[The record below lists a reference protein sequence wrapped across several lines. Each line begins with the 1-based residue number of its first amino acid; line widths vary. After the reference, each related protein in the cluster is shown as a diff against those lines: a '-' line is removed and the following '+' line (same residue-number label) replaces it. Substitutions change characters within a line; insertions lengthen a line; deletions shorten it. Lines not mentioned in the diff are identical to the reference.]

1 MPSSIKQSINRQ
13 IHLFAGQVNIFMK
26 YKIVAAG
33 LIVILSMVAFGQP
46 IVLAQEAS
54 PPWFGTWEA
63 VKAIPPGDKVEIK
76 LKNGRTVK
84 GEVASVSDTAI
95 IVGSGSKS
103 VTTARDDVQQL
114 FRIIKT
120 SSRKPV
126 LVGALVGAGAGV
138 VIGASL
144 DDGRS
149 KLSAPEVAVVGL
161 VGAGLGFLVGRLF
174 RNKKKLILIYES
186 R

>member
-1 MPSSIKQSINRQ
+1 
-13 IHLFAGQVNIFMK
+13 MK
-26 YKIVAAG
+26 NKTVAFC
-33 LIVILSMVAFGQP
+33 LIVILSIIAFLQPAVFAQNVGQT
-46 IVLAQEAS
+46 S
-54 PPWFGTWEA
+54 FGTWEA
-63 VKAIPPGDKVEIK
+63 VKAIPPGEKLELK
-76 LKNGRTVK
+76 LKSGKTIKKELN
-84 GEVASVSDTAI
+84 SVSDTEI
-95 IVGSGSKS
+95 TLGRGSKS

-114 FRIIKT
+114 SRIIKK

-138 VIGASL
+138 VFGASL

-174 RNKKKLILIYES
+174 RNRNES
-186 R
+186 VLVYQSH